1 MNIGGRGM
9 SFLEKY
15 YHRREKRSK
24 RIYEIDDDLYSGLER
39 LSEIYEASVTELVN
53 AAIEFIIKTEN
64 VALFQK
70 EEAGLPVKHSLMI
83 RESNL
88 SGLDMLKDK
97 YGVSIYKLVNIAIKN
112 LLEDSIL
119 YGGE

>member
-1 MNIGGRGM
+1 M

-53 AAIEFIIKTEN
+53 AAIELIIKTEN